1 MRHFRLL
8 LLAVLA
14 CGLVWSDDPP
24 KSADQADGAR
34 VATSSASSVRPP
46 VLQPMEPA
54 DDVVVTL
61 PGSPPKPV
69 MAASVPP
76 AQSVPPA
83 RTIVVQE
90 PPPPDPERPILRRPK
105 REFPD
110 GFEEDSAAYL
120 HEQLGVWDEA
130 AARELLGEPTGSR
143 PAYGDDKTAN
153 GQIYAFSDP
162 TGRYKELELDF
173 DMDSSHLRTVFVYPY
188 AMTWEE
194 CRRALGTNVRAAQ
207 ANKGRIFYSYVDRRV
222 DVLVDPSGKVISLG
236 MY

>member
-1 MRHFRLL
+1 MRYFRLL

-24 KSADQADGAR
+24 KRADQAGGAR
-34 VATSSASSVRPP
+34 VATSSAGSVRPP
-46 VLQPMEPA
+46 VLQPMEPVN
-54 DDVVVTL
+54 DVVVTL
-61 PGSPPKPV
+61 PGLPPKPV

-76 AQSVPPA
+76 AW
-83 RTIVVQE
+83 TIVVPE
-90 PPPPDPERPILRRPK
+90 PPLADPERPILRRPK

-120 HEQLGVWDEA
+120 HQQLGVWDEA

-143 PAYGDDKTAN
+143 PAYGDDQTAN

-188 AMTWEE
+188 TMTWEE
-194 CRRALGTNVRAAQ
+194 CRRALGTNVRATQ